1 MASSV
6 ALPAGRQLHA
16 RSPFCFNSAAHLL
29 RITGDQAT
37 TLRELLEAL
46 RSCPDEC
53 IFQHTFQT
61 LEEHHF
67 VREGFSNDF
76 AHWTFSACNEAG
88 LAERLASVDIR
99 EYSSISALRQALVSI
114 VEPYLR
120 TNSRAAE
127 RPATEP
133 FHFCATDTVVV
144 PTSFLSNTLEEFA
157 GAIRAVSI
165 YSLHYH
171 FIEARLRLGLN
182 SNDFSVWLERD
193 LDLPAAAQRVNRI
206 DIYTST
212 LQDIRRKILR
222 ILEEPGA

>member
-1 MASSV
+1 MASTL
-6 ALPAGRQLHA
+6 ALPTARRQLA
-16 RSPFCFNSAAHLL
+16 LSPFRFNSAAHLL
-29 RITGDQAT
+29 RITGEQAT
-37 TLRELLEAL
+37 TLGELLAAL

-61 LEEHHF
+61 LQEHHF

-76 AHWTFSACNEAG
+76 AHWTFSACNEAA

-99 EYSSISALRQALVSI
+99 EYSSIAALRRTLVSL
-114 VEPYLR
+114 VEQHLR
-120 TNSRAAE
+120 TNARAAE

-133 FHFCATDTVVV
+133 FHFCATDTVVI
-144 PTSFLSNTLEEFA
+144 PTTFLSNTLDEFA
-157 GAIRAVSI
+157 EAIRGVSI

-182 SNDFSVWLERD
+182 TNDFSVWLERD
-193 LDLPAAAQRVNRI
+193 LEMRGAAQRVNRI

-212 LQDIRRKILR
+212 LQDIRRNILR
-222 ILEEPGA
+222 VLEESSA